1 MELYKSD
8 SARTSCKNV
17 ERSGG
22 GVLKVKAPGRVNL
35 IGEHTDYNDGF
46 VLPFAIDRYVELEI
60 EESDK
65 FCFYSNNL
73 NEEVK
78 LSSLQKTNSWADYVV
93 GVIKEIEKRGYK
105 IQPVKIKVDSNIPI
119 GAGLSSSAALEVAS
133 AYAISKYF
141 GLNLSKIDIVKISRE
156 AEANFVGVNCGIMDQ
171 FASAF
176 SKKDYAIFLDTMT
189 LDFQFV
195 PLNLKGYEIFVIDSN
210 VKHELS
216 SSEYNL
222 RRQECESALEIIGKD
237 SFRNVTREDLKLLN
251 GTLLKRVQH
260 ILEENERVLKT
271 VEVLKENE
279 IKKIGEYLYQSHE
292 SLRYLYEVSCDETDF
307 IVDFL
312 KEKDG
317 IIGARMV
324 GGGFGGGVIVISK
337 EGSFESIEKL
347 LENEYYSRFSIRPTF
362 YKLNSSDGV
371 TKIK

>member
-271 VEVLKENE
+271 VEALKENE

>member
-1 MELYKSD
+1 M
-8 SARTSCKNV
+8 
-17 ERSGG
+17 
-22 GVLKVKAPGRVNL
+22 KVKAPGRVNL

-46 VLPFAIDRYVELEI
+46 VLPFAIDRYVQLEI

-73 NEEVK
+73 NKEVIV
-78 LSSLQKTNSWADYVV
+78 STLQKTNSWADYVI

-133 AYAISKYF
+133 AYAISEFF
-141 GLNLSKIDIVKISRE
+141 GLNLPKMDIVKISRE

-216 SSEYNL
+216 TSEYNL
-222 RRQECESALEIIGKD
+222 RRKECESALEIIGKD
-237 SFRNVTREDLKLLN
+237 SFRKVTREDLKLLN

-260 ILEENERVLKT
+260 ILEENERVLRT
-271 VEVLKENE
+271 VKALKEDQIE
-279 IKKIGEYLYQSHE
+279 KIGEYLYQSHE

-312 KEKDG
+312 KGKEG
-317 IIGARMV
+317 FIGARMV
-324 GGGFGGGVIVISK
+324 GGGFGGGVIVISR
-337 EGSFESIEKL
+337 EGAFESIEKL

-362 YKLNSSDGV
+362 YKLNSSNGV
-371 TKIK
+371 AEIR

>member
-133 AYAISKYF
+133 AYAISEYF

-222 RRQECESALEIIGKD
+222 RRQECESALGIIGKD

-271 VEVLKENE
+271 VKALKENE
-279 IKKIGEYLYQSHE
+279 IEKIGEYLYQSHE

>member
-1 MELYKSD
+1 
-8 SARTSCKNV
+8 
-17 ERSGG
+17 
-22 GVLKVKAPGRVNL
+22 
-35 IGEHTDYNDGF
+35 
-46 VLPFAIDRYVELEI
+46 
-60 EESDK
+60 
-65 FCFYSNNL
+65 
-73 NEEVK
+73 
-78 LSSLQKTNSWADYVV
+78 
-93 GVIKEIEKRGYK
+93 
-105 IQPVKIKVDSNIPI
+105 
-119 GAGLSSSAALEVAS
+119 
-133 AYAISKYF
+133 
-141 GLNLSKIDIVKISRE
+141 
-156 AEANFVGVNCGIMDQ
+156 
-171 FASAF
+171 
-176 SKKDYAIFLDTMT
+176 MT

-271 VEVLKENE
+271 VEALKENE

>member
-1 MELYKSD
+1 M
-8 SARTSCKNV
+8 
-17 ERSGG
+17 
-22 GVLKVKAPGRVNL
+22 KVKAPGRVNL

-133 AYAISKYF
+133 AYAISEYF

-222 RRQECESALEIIGKD
+222 RRQECESALGIIGKD

-271 VEVLKENE
+271 VKALKENE
-279 IKKIGEYLYQSHE
+279 IEKIGEYLYQSHE